1 MGLIAKVLTLGT
13 ALFMVGCAAN
23 SGIVPIGNDTFFIS
37 KQAAIGFTGLGTL
50 KSEAMQEG
58 AVFCGAMSK
67 EFELVSED
75 NSEGLHVLGN
85 FPWVEITFA
94 CV

>member
-1 MGLIAKVLTLGT
+1 MGSSFDGPLR
-13 ALFMVGCAAN
+13 
-23 SGIVPIGNDTFFIS
+23 
-37 KQAAIGFTGLGTL
+37 QACCLDATGFTGLGTL
-50 KSEAMQEG
+50 KAEAMREG

-75 NSEGLHVLGN
+75 NSEGLQVLGN
-85 FPWVEITFA
+85 FPWVEITFV

>member
-1 MGLIAKVLTLGT
+1 MKSIFGALIVSM
-13 ALFMVGCAAN
+13 ALLMVGCAAN

-37 KQAAIGFTGLGTL
+37 KQAATGFTGLGTL
-50 KSEAMQEG
+50 KSEAMHEG

-85 FPWVEITFA
+85 FPWVEITFV

>member
-1 MGLIAKVLTLGT
+1 MKSIFGALIVSM
-13 ALFMVGCAAN
+13 ALLMVGCAAN

-37 KQAAIGFTGLGTL
+37 KQAATGFTGLGTL

-85 FPWVEITFA
+85 FPWVEITFV